1 MDRAIYTA
9 MSAATQTM
17 KAQTVH
23 ANNLA
28 NVNTT
33 GFQRDFVSAQTRY
46 VEAGGT
52 LNSRATSTAVSM
64 ETDFS
69 VGALQET
76 GRDLD
81 VAVEGKGYI
90 AVIAKDGSEAYTRAG
105 GLQVDPLGQL
115 LTDRGLPV
123 LGNGGPIVIPPSAK
137 TEIGK
142 DGTISIR
149 PLGQGS
155 EALATVDRI
164 KLVRTEPGEM
174 RKRTDGLMQP
184 RSGEALPPEPSVRV
198 QSGYL
203 EASNVNA
210 VESMTE
216 ILSLSRQFE
225 MQIKMMNTVDKN
237 TETASSLLR

>member
-28 NVNTT
+28 NVNTN
-33 GFQRDFVSAQTRY
+33 GFQRDFVTAQSRY
-46 VEAGGT
+46 VEADGT
-52 LNSRATSTAVSM
+52 LNSRATSTAISM

-81 VAVEGKGYI
+81 LAIAGKGFI
-90 AVIAKDGSEAYTRAG
+90 AVVAKDGSEAYTRAG
-105 GLQVDPLGQL
+105 SLQIDSLGRLLNDQGLQVLGS
-115 LTDRGLPV
+115 
-123 LGNGGPIVIPPSAK
+123 GGPIVVPPSAK

-149 PLGQGS
+149 PLGQGG
-155 EALATVDRI
+155 EALATVERI
-164 KLVRTEPGEM
+164 KLVRGEPAEM
-174 RKRTDGLMQP
+174 HKRKDGLMEA
-184 RSGEALPPEPSVRV
+184 RSGALLEADPGVRV

-216 ILSLSRQFE
+216 ILALSRQFE
-225 MQIKMMNTVDKN
+225 MQVKMMNTVDKN
-237 TETASSLLR
+237 TETASTLLR